1 MFLLINF
8 CSFLLCTS
16 RQNSIPIECTSL
28 PIIWCDNVSAT
39 KLAKNVVYHSRT
51 KHIELDMHFIRDKV
65 LAKELEIN
73 YIPSEE
79 QIADILTKL
88 LTFIHFNHFR
98 AKLNVHPCLLNL
110 RGAVKEAYNA
120 YKRVAHSACVSQESV
135 KKASYGI
142 CQLIICVHC
151 ILFQLLSLL
160 HFVFIVISWSINTS
174 VVVIL

>member
-1 MFLLINF
+1 MDLWKRKVIIIFVSSHKLLF
-8 CSFLLCTS
+8 FS
-16 RQNSIPIECTSL
+16 SL
-28 PIIWCDNVSAT
+28 HFQKKFHTNWI
-39 KLAKNVVYHSRT
+39 
-51 KHIELDMHFIRDKV
+51 HFIAYNLVWQCQCNKASQERCLPLKNKTYWARYA
-65 LAKELEIN
+65 LHQRQIN

-120 YKRVAHSACVSQESV
+120 YKRVAHSACVSQGSV

-142 CQLIICVHC
+142 C
-151 ILFQLLSLL
+151 
-160 HFVFIVISWSINTS
+160 
-174 VVVIL
+174 